1 MTCLILLRECKQCW
15 GYLGVG
21 ERSCG
26 GSKAHPSV
34 TSSNYITWN
43 FTGKT
48 YRWHMDAGLYHKH
61 ILILLFI
68 RLEIGGAEH
77 LFSGVKCK
85 STTYTNKRTPTNPRR
100 PWLSCLDIN
109 LSRETETHLWD
120 CILLLMSCLFD
131 DDPHVVYR
139 SNQNHSWSIA
149 RWITLGI
156 SASALK
162 ILGGFHRWWKSK
174 EVKLDGFGGGEYLW
188 ARQSIFIG

>member
-1 MTCLILLRECKQCW
+1 MVVPKLIHPLPPAITSPETSP
-15 GYLGVG
+15 
-21 ERSCG
+21 ER
-26 GSKAHPSV
+26 HIDDTWMQV
-34 TSSNYITWN
+34 YIT
-43 FTGKT
+43 
-48 YRWHMDAGLYHKH
+48 H

-149 RWITLGI
+149 RWIT
-156 SASALK
+156 SEMDHTWNQCKRS
-162 ILGGFHRWWKSK
+162 
-174 EVKLDGFGGGEYLW
+174 
-188 ARQSIFIG
+188 